1 MLHNIYIY
9 IYLMSTKDTYR
20 KSLFQKNKN
29 KIKVR
34 DANYA
39 SHYSFFLYILY
50 NTFWKDETRMERK
63 LSINSFGMS
72 IKKMIKKLKKKKS
85 MPLFSGKT
93 EEEKRKSGDSLVFI
107 IIDSPI
113 FITRKTTYTWRRK
126 WRICTITIRTV
137 NKMHTNNGLSF
148 YKVIS
153 NVN

>member
-113 FITRKTTYTWRRK
+113 FIARKANLYMTE
-126 WRICTITIRTV
+126 
-137 NKMHTNNGLSF
+137 KMAHLHDYYSHC
-148 YKVIS
+148 K
-153 NVN
+153 